1 MWMGKARR
9 DEATNRQQTL
19 TMKFERG
26 EYLLTDD
33 KSKLDLDVVC
43 AFLQATYWAAHR
55 SREAIN
61 KSIQHSV
68 CFGLFHA
75 GRQVGFARAVTDR
88 ATFCYLCDVIIA
100 PEHRG
105 HGLGKWIVECML
117 AHPDL
122 QTTTQCLRTR
132 DAHGLYEP
140 FGFER
145 TEYMRRSVNDWSK
158 HTSASP

>member
-1 MWMGKARR
+1 MNLK
-9 DEATNRQQTL
+9 
-19 TMKFERG
+19 RG
-26 EYLLTDD
+26 AYLLTDD
-33 KSKLDLDVVC
+33 QSKLDLDVVC
-43 AFLQATYWAAHR
+43 TLLQATYWAASR
-55 SREAIN
+55 SRAQIE
-61 KSIQHSV
+61 KSIHHSV

-75 GRQVGFARAVTDR
+75 GQQVGFARAVTDR
-88 ATFCYLCDVIIA
+88 ATYCYLCDVIIA

-132 DAHGLYEP
+132 DAHGLYEA

-145 TEYMRRSVNDWSK
+145 TEYMRRSANDWSK
-158 HTSASP
+158 QKPGSSS

>member
-1 MWMGKARR
+1 M
-9 DEATNRQQTL
+9 N
-19 TMKFERG
+19 FERG
-26 EYLLTDD
+26 DYLLSDD
-33 KSKLDLDVVC
+33 KSILDLNVV
-43 AFLQATYWAAHR
+43 FSLLRSTYWAESR
-55 SREAIN
+55 SREQIETSL
-61 KSIQHSV
+61 KHSV

-75 GRQVGFARAVTDR
+75 GRQVGFARAVTDC
-88 ATFCYLCDVIIA
+88 ATYCYLCDVIVA
-100 PEHRG
+100 PDHRG

-145 TEYMRRSVNDWSK
+145 TEYMRRSVSDWSK
-158 HTSASP
+158 QASAPSSR